1 MDKALYERG
10 MAMRRK
16 VLGDEYVDRA
26 IANTDDFN
34 RKFQDLLNEFC
45 WGAVWTDE
53 DLKPRDRSLLN
64 LGMIACLGR
73 MHEFEA
79 HFRGA
84 LRNGLTPQGT
94 LRDAAAGRDLLRLP
108 GGGRCHRVAKQVW
121 RRKQRKARAAAES
134 SDTNILMFRR
144 CRIAWRACRYRAVVL
159 NVPSSRAMRAGLA
172 ARGHQSA
179 KVTMVRIFGGFC

>member
-1 MDKALYERG
+1 MDEIAFPLSTWANKAPAHERRIQWTRHFTT
-10 MAMRRK
+10 AEWRCAARY
-16 VLGDEYVDRA
+16 EYVDRA

-84 LRNGLTPQGT
+84 LRNGLTPKELSAI
-94 LRDAAAGRDLLRLP
+94 LRQVAIYCGFPAAVD
-108 GGGRCHRVAKQVW
+108 CHRVAKQVL
-121 RRKQRKARAAAES
+121 AAE
-134 SDTNILMFRR
+134 
-144 CRIAWRACRYRAVVL
+144 
-159 NVPSSRAMRAGLA
+159 
-172 ARGHQSA
+172 A
-179 KVTMVRIFGGFC
+179 KKT